1 MLLTDKLKKRWLW
14 CCLPALAMLCV
25 GWADSW
31 EGLRAA
37 ATQVTSVQ
45 AQFVQQKHLPILAKP
60 LISKGTFYYQAPDS
74 LRWEYRWP
82 LRSILLMHDGRIKR
96 YVEGPQGLAEEKG
109 ANLQAM
115 QVILGDITQ
124 WLAGRFDQDPMFNAH
139 LEPGRRII
147 LTPKDEALGAVIQRV
162 ELVLSRRPGV
172 MERVLIFEGP
182 DSYTEMIFSDTILNQ
197 PIDSAVF
204 KSVP

>member
-1 MLLTDKLKKRWLW
+1 MLKTLGLKKQWLC
-14 CCLPALAMLCV
+14 CCLPALALLCL

-37 ATQVTSVQ
+37 ADRVTSVQ

-82 LRSILLMHDGRIKR
+82 LRSILLMHHGQIKR
-96 YVEGPQGLAEEKG
+96 YVEGPQGFSEEKG
-109 ANLQAM
+109 TNLQAM

-124 WLAGRFDQDPMFNAH
+124 WLAGHFDDNPMFNAR
-139 LEPGRRII
+139 LEPGRKII
-147 LTPKDEALGAVIQRV
+147 LTPKDKALSAVIQRV
-162 ELVLSRRPGV
+162 ELVLSRQPGV
-172 MERVLIFEGP
+172 MERVLIYEGP
-182 DSYTEMIFSDTILNQ
+182 DSYTEMIFSDTVLNQ

-204 KSVP
+204 QSIP